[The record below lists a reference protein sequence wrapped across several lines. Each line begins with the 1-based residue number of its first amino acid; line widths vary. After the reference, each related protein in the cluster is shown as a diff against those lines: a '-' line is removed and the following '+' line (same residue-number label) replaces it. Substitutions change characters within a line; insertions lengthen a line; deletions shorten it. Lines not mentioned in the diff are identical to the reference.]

1 MREEIH
7 IPCLTTLE
15 GHTDAVMSVAVTE
28 RMQRRRRARSR
39 SRSDAGSDSDSD
51 SDSDSE
57 SGSIQVFQP
66 DTIIATGSADMTVK
80 IWKYNGS
87 TGLMERL
94 NSLNVS
100 YLNELRDNPAY
111 YHNMSHYH
119 VHAVAFDS
127 GGTLA
132 AGGRTTKVWWLQPKP
147 EERWSLKDDS
157 PVSSL
162 AFNPTNENILAT
174 GYSYGRVKL
183 WNLSSGNNMATL
195 DLPHSRDAVAVTSL
209 AFSPDGTLLVAG
221 TSRGTALGWQL
232 QLPPP
237 HSKKK
242 VSTSTN
248 ATAHLVMTTPPSQ
261 ETDEYGDSRLIPIT
275 SVAFNSEGTLLATG
289 CGNTAKL
296 WSWILLPDVPIASMT
311 CVATLNGHSNRV
323 NSVAFHPSG
332 GVVCTGSSDTT
343 AKLWS
348 FSPNSPIVATC
359 VATLIGHSGS
369 INSVGFSPNGHILS
383 TGSSDTTAKLWDCR
397 ILSKQWQRKH
407 LLKGF
412 SRKTAELMRRLSYP
426 SYDDSHSST
435 RKINEMVSRYVR
447 AQHTNDILDP
457 DAGALLQAHLR
468 SSGHPKP
475 SNTRKTSPQGGSR
488 ATRFRTRSNK
498 RKCTTLKRKIKHK
511 KRKL

>member
-1 MREEIH
+1 
-7 IPCLTTLE
+7 
-15 GHTDAVMSVAVTE
+15 
-28 RMQRRRRARSR
+28 
-39 SRSDAGSDSDSD
+39 
-51 SDSDSE
+51 
-57 SGSIQVFQP
+57 VFQP

-80 IWKYNGS
+80 IWKYNG
-87 TGLMERL
+87 LMERL

-111 YHNMSHYH
+111 YRNMSHYH

-174 GYSYGRVKL
+174 GYSYGRVNL
-183 WNLSSGNNMATL
+183 WNLSSGNSMATL
-195 DLPHSRDAVAVTSL
+195 DLPDSRDAGAVTSI

-248 ATAHLVMTTPPSQ
+248 ATATARLVMTTPPSQ
-261 ETDEYGDSRLIPIT
+261 ETDEYGDSRRIPIT

-296 WSWILLPDVPIASMT
+296 WSWRLLPDDLASVT
-311 CVATLNGHSNRV
+311 CVATLNGHTDSV

-348 FSPNSPIVATC
+348 FSHNSPIVATC
-359 VATLIGHSGS
+359 VATLSGHSDS

-383 TGSSDTTAKLWDCR
+383 TGSSDSTAKLWDCR
-397 ILSKQWQRKH
+397 ILSKQWQRNH

-412 SRKTAELMRRLSYP
+412 SGLTKTLMDRLSYN
-426 SYDDSHSST
+426 SHNFNHLN
-435 RKINEMVSRYVR
+435 KGMARYVH
-447 AQHTNDILDP
+447 AQTTNDILAP
-457 DAGALLQAHLR
+457 ASGALLQAHLR

-475 SNTRKTSPQGGSR
+475 SKTRKTSPQGGSR